1 MSPIVPEAH
10 GHGIQGPGV
19 RAAGPVPIAL
29 LGMKGGFMDIAIPD
43 ETENRMRM
51 ISNVFASSK
60 HLTIFR
66 ALTRMDPWASVAQIV
81 RRTKVSKRTVY
92 RIVKDFRKAGI
103 LESKTISRR
112 RVYRLAEGI
121 KWVGTLIEEPRVF
134 LTLKDVP
141 EKNRLKQLLSEDR
154 LARQIVGYLLD
165 ANGPLTLR
173 QLSAGAG
180 AWAIEVKARLN
191 RLIDEGL
198 VLKRDLDYSLNRKVA
213 SELLK
218 EVAS

>member
-10 GHGIQGPGV
+10 GHEIQGPGV

>member
-1 MSPIVPEAH
+1 
-10 GHGIQGPGV
+10 
-19 RAAGPVPIAL
+19 
-29 LGMKGGFMDIAIPD
+29 MKGGFMDIAIPD

-66 ALTRMDPWASVAQIV
+66 ALSRMDPWASVAQIV

-92 RIVKDFRKAGI
+92 RIVKDFRRAGI

-121 KWVGTLIEEPRVF
+121 RWVGTLIEEPKVF

-141 EKNRLKQLLSEDR
+141 EKNRLKRLLSEDK
-154 LARQIVGYLLD
+154 LARQVVKYLLD
-165 ANGPLTLR
+165 APGPLTLR
-173 QLSAGAG
+173 QLSAEAG

-198 VLKRDLDYSLNRKVA
+198 VLKRELEYSLNREVA
-213 SELLK
+213 SELIK

>member
-1 MSPIVPEAH
+1 
-10 GHGIQGPGV
+10 
-19 RAAGPVPIAL
+19 
-29 LGMKGGFMDIAIPD
+29 MDIAIPD

>member
-1 MSPIVPEAH
+1 
-10 GHGIQGPGV
+10 
-19 RAAGPVPIAL
+19 
-29 LGMKGGFMDIAIPD
+29 MKGGFMDIAIPD

-81 RRTKVSKRTVY
+81 RKTKVSKRTVY

-121 KWVGTLIEEPRVF
+121 KWVGTLIEEPKVF

-141 EKNRLKQLLSEDR
+141 EKNRLRQLLSEDK
-154 LARQIVGYLLD
+154 LARQVVGYLLD
-165 ANGPLTLR
+165 APGPLTLR
-173 QLSAGAG
+173 QLSAEGG

-198 VLKRDLDYSLNRKVA
+198 VLKRDLEYSLNRKVA
-213 SELLK
+213 SELVK